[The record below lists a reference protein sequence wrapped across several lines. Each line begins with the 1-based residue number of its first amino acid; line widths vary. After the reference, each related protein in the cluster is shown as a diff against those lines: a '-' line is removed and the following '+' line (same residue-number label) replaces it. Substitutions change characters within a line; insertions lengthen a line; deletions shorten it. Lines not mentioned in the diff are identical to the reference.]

1 MEKRKGLCVFL
12 LGGVAFSAGVAA
24 VLFPAAAPYRAY
36 SVVLGAALAPAG
48 AAAAVR
54 RAAHAP
60 PDAGGPCALSGL
72 AAGLREFAARRT
84 AAAARGATEMMDAAA
99 LGRIVY
105 MQAKIHTQMLANSAV
120 CSPPAHIG
128 CMNAL
133 AAAYAVNFSLAASYL
148 ERYLPARQTNVV
160 MRQAYRLLLD
170 EYGSRAGDAVR
181 EYAARAP
188 ESLRRAGATETGK
201 RYPARAFELELTR
214 LAARFLDGGA
224 GLFCQRE
231 LREQVAALDTAGIPA
246 ARLSPVR
253 ARSGRTGPVP
263 GVSLFYIERGGR
275 IAG

>member
-12 LGGVAFSAGVAA
+12 LGGVVFSAGVAA

-36 SVVLGAALAPAG
+36 SVGLGAALALAG
-48 AAAAVR
+48 AALLCAGRRMRRRMLEDPAHCPELAV
-54 RAAHAP
+54 
-60 PDAGGPCALSGL
+60 
-72 AAGLREFAARRT
+72 GLREFAAGRT
-84 AAAARGATEMMDAAA
+84 AAAARGATETMDAAA

-105 MQAKIHTQMLANSAV
+105 MQAKIHAQMLANSAV

-148 ERYLPARQTNVV
+148 ERYLPARQTNAV

-170 EYGSRAGDAVR
+170 EYGSRAGAAVR

-188 ESLRRAGATETGK
+188 ESLRRAGATEAGK
-201 RYPARAFELELTR
+201 RYPAHAFELELTR

-231 LREQVAALDTAGIPA
+231 LREQVRRWIRQEDLPRDFHLCAPEADEPALYREYLYST
-246 ARLSPVR
+246 
-253 ARSGRTGPVP
+253 
-263 GVSLFYIERGGR
+263 
-275 IAG
+275 